1 LLREIPF
8 GEDGDF
14 SVARLRERYTA
25 DLGNTLGNLVN
36 RAIAMSRKYFD
47 GKVPNIVD
55 KDKTAVTMIV
65 DGVMNDYSAAR
76 CDCAL
81 ERIWEGLYL
90 ANKYIE
96 ETQPFKLVKTDPDA
110 VAKILYTELEACRI
124 YAWLINP
131 VMPNISRSIFE
142 QLGLDAETELAK
154 GWKEGV
160 TWGGLKPGSALP
172 EPKIL
177 FPRLPEA

>member
-1 LLREIPF
+1 
-8 GEDGDF
+8 
-14 SVARLRERYTA
+14 
-25 DLGNTLGNLVN
+25 VN

-47 GKVPNIVD
+47 GKVPTSVAED
-55 KDKTAVTMIV
+55 SFALAQVAATVASAYEAV
-65 DGVMNDYSAAR
+65 R
-76 CDCAL
+76 CDAAL
-81 ERIWEGLYL
+81 EAIWTSLFR

-160 TWGGLKPGSALP
+160 VWGGLKPGSALP

-177 FPRLPEA
+177 FPRLPDVS